1 MFNETFMKTKVVH
14 RTASVPEDTRDK
26 LLRAAIQVFSE
37 HGYERAT
44 VREISRVAGTNLAL
58 VKYHFGDKLELFRE
72 VVRYASDADAKM
84 AVLTQALKENADP
97 SEALRQIIHGTLQR
111 LTARRE
117 QTGLQLRLMLKE
129 IANPSNAWIVEIESA
144 LRPTY
149 DQFRMVVG
157 RVLGLPMDD
166 TKTRLCTHSI
176 MGQIAHYVH
185 ARPILSRLWPAMQ
198 MSPAQVEM
206 IADHIADFSLAYL
219 QAERD
224 VTSAR
229 SAKKVQKKSPR
240 KRT

>member
-1 MFNETFMKTKVVH
+1 MKTKVVH

>member
-1 MFNETFMKTKVVH
+1 MKAKVVH
-14 RTASVPEDTRDK
+14 RTAAVSADTRDK

-37 HGYERAT
+37 HGFERGT

-84 AVLTQALKENADP
+84 AVVTQARKENSDP
-97 SEALRQIIHGTLQR
+97 SEALRQIIRGALER

-117 QTGLQLRLMLKE
+117 QTGLLLRLMMKE
-129 IANPSNAWIVEIESA
+129 IANPSNVWTDEIECS
-144 LRPTY
+144 LRPIY
-149 DQFRMVVG
+149 DQFRTVVG
-157 RVLGLPMDD
+157 QILDLPMDD

-176 MGQIAHYVH
+176 IGQFAHYVH
-185 ARPILSRLWPAMQ
+185 ARPILSRLWPEMQ

-206 IADHIADFSLAYL
+206 IANHIANFSLAYL
-219 QAERD
+219 QTEQNETA
-224 VTSAR
+224 SR

>member
-1 MFNETFMKTKVVH
+1 MKVVH
-14 RTASVPEDTRDK
+14 RTATVSEDTRDK
-26 LLRAAIQVFSE
+26 LLRAAILVFSE

-97 SEALRQIIHGTLQR
+97 SEALRQIIHGTLER
-111 LTARRE
+111 LTTRRE

-149 DQFRMVVG
+149 DQFRAVVG
-157 RVLGLPMDD
+157 QILDLPMDD

-176 MGQIAHYVH
+176 IGQFAHYVH
-185 ARPILSRLWPAMQ
+185 ARPILSRLWPEMQ

-224 VTSAR
+224 ATPAR